1 MLQLVLL
8 QQERSQDRAIILRRH
23 RHRTEALIKRDI
35 GIKVIIIDHV
45 VQVMLIPPI
54 LITVGE

>member
-1 MLQLVLL
+1 MELP
-8 QQERSQDRAIILRRH
+8 LRLRH